1 MQSAFRLSGYYTGL
15 LFFLFLSAGC
25 QSPQGNAEP
34 SASPSIN
41 SSPSKNNEPLVATIG
56 NVYAKGSGKFDI
68 DIQVK
73 KGKLKLGDKV
83 DIVNASGIRYAATV
97 SAMRNPYEDVKEIED
112 NETTHYI
119 VVMGPA
125 DARFDAD
132 FVLVN
137 PGADAAAAPVASRA
151 AFTGH
156 INNQP
161 WKGAEFPYSFSL
173 FQKGVEKFAG
183 NKPYLM
189 LAFRSM
195 DATDDRQLTI
205 MVFTS
210 TAQPGIYEKDKLE
223 ILLSG
228 SPSGNITNPEMWGY
242 AFPANKQVQLKVEI
256 ISFNKQDN
264 NSGTISGKI
273 SGHLVKALC
282 KDIIA
287 IEGSFTNLK
296 VTIYNEP
303 YLGGKPGL

>member
-1 MQSAFRLSGYYTGL
+1 MQSAFKLSGYYAGL
-15 LFFLFLSAGC
+15 LFFLFLLAGC
-25 QSPQGNAEP
+25 QSSENNAQP
-34 SASPSIN
+34 SATPSIN
-41 SSPSKNNEPLVATIG
+41 SSPAKNDDPLVATIG

-83 DIVNASGIRYAATV
+83 DIVNASGTRYAATV
-97 SAMRNPYEDVKEIED
+97 SAMRNPFEDVKEIED
-112 NETTHYI
+112 NESTHYI

-137 PGADAAAAPVASRA
+137 PGADAAAAPATSRA

-161 WKGAEFPYSFSL
+161 WKGADFPYSFSL
-173 FQKGVEKFAG
+173 FKKGVEKFAG

-205 MVFTS
+205 MIFTS

-228 SPSGNITNPEMWGY
+228 SPAGDKNNPEMWGY
-242 AFPANKQVQLKVEI
+242 TFPANKQAQLKVEI
-256 ISFNKQDN
+256 NSFNQQDS
-264 NSGTISGKI
+264 NSATISGKI
-273 SGHLVKALC
+273 SGYLVKALG
-282 KDIIA
+282 KDSMPV
-287 IEGSFTNLK
+287 EGNFTNLK

-303 YLGGKPGL
+303 YLAGKPRP